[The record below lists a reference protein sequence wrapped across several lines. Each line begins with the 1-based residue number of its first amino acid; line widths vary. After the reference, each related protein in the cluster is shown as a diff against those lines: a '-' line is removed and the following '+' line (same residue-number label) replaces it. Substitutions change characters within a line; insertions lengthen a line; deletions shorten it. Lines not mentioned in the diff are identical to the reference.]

1 MEICNTIRRIPS
13 FFIVMRGDVIV
24 IAIVI
29 VILWDGVVDLDSSIA
44 IMLNL
49 QDGVNRREFF
59 WKKRNSDKSTI
70 AEAVAQSWF
79 MIHGDVVLV
88 EMKNLDCRLS
98 KFLN

>member
-13 FFIVMRGDVIV
+13 FFIVTRDDVIV
-24 IAIVI
+24 IVI
-29 VILWDGVVDLDSSIA
+29 VILWDGVVDLDSCIA

-88 EMKNLDCRLS
+88 GMKNLDCRLS